1 MCLIPEVSDDS
12 DTASL
17 LVRPCYSVS
26 IYTSLISFSPVL
38 KKKCTRGLKPFL
50 TPQWTSLSLMSHTL
64 PTTHPVLPW
73 QSTSSSP
80 PSPLASPWLLHSV
93 LPWQCVHGIKKKKK
107 KSVKMEREAAE
118 ICGAEW
124 FVSVLKRY
132 SGFSIVVPESCESHL
147 SLHFP

>member
-1 MCLIPEVSDDS
+1 MYERIE
-12 DTASL
+12 
-17 LVRPCYSVS
+17 
-26 IYTSLISFSPVL
+26 
-38 KKKCTRGLKPFL
+38 
-50 TPQWTSLSLMSHTL
+50 TL
-64 PTTHPVLPW
+64 PDTSVDIPISHVPHSPNHPPRVAMTIYIIIPTIPTGISMVTT
-73 QSTSSSP
+73 
-80 PSPLASPWLLHSV
+80 
-93 LPWQCVHGIKKKKK
+93 QCVAMTVCSWDKKKKK